1 MSIRTLDVDVLADK
15 VGTIYEATVI
25 LSRRARQIATHQ
37 KTELQDVLSRFSEY
51 GSETDDIHATDE
63 QLRASL
69 EYERR
74 KKPTELAIE
83 EMFSDEIYHRYP
95 ANRG

>member
-37 KTELQDVLSRFSEY
+37 KTELQDVLSQFSES
-51 GSETDDIHATDE
+51 GETDDIRATEE

-69 EYERR
+69 EYERQA
-74 KKPTELAIE
+74 KPTELAIE
-83 EMFSDEIYHRYP
+83 EMLNDEIYHRYP